1 MAIEAL
7 GRRMTMPSAS
17 RVLSEATS
25 ERLKRGEIPR
35 AKMEAYERLLDRIQR
50 ELLPHSV
57 IVNNEFTGWF
67 KGGKFDAE
75 DLRHFLVQFSVF
87 SNLFIEAQLKKVI
100 NAPTLEAMHASKEIL
115 MNELGVVF
123 RKKGLPQSPAEAG
136 VDADLVGTEGT
147 IDGSTFR
154 FPAAHFEWLLRMI
167 THVGLGFGDVGKR
180 RHGTTSTLF
189 FCDELARLYGS
200 DDPHVGLG
208 ASFAVENWAAAG
220 FWKELIQGL
229 EIYKKREKSQMPIAF
244 FTWHDRVEDQHAAH
258 TWTELEEDFFSVDLN
273 EDKFIRAGREMLDGV
288 EAFWKGLNQDR
299 LKRDGIRRVG

>member
-1 MAIEAL
+1 MPTVSRAL
-7 GRRMTMPSAS
+7 SDETQA
-17 RVLSEATS
+17 
-25 ERLKRGEIPR
+25 RLKRGEISR
-35 AKMEAYERLLDRIQR
+35 EKIAAYDRLRERI
-50 ELLPHSV
+50 EGEILPHSV
-57 IVNNEFTGWF
+57 IVHNEFTRWF
-67 KGGKFDAE
+67 KDGQFDTE

-123 RKKGLPQSPAEAG
+123 RKPGAKAAPSEAG

-147 IDGSTFR
+147 VDGGTFR

-167 THVGLGFGDVGKR
+167 SHVGLGFADVGKR

-200 DDPHVGLG
+200 DDAHVGLG

-220 FWKELIQGL
+220 FWKELIHGL
-229 EIYKKREKSQMPIAF
+229 EAYKKREKSQMPIAF
-244 FTWHDRVEDQHAAH
+244 FTSHDRVEDQHAAH
-258 TWTELEEDFFSVDLN
+258 TWTELEEEYFSMDLN
-273 EDKFIRAGREMLDGV
+273 EDKFIRSGREMLDGV
-288 EAFWKGLNQDR
+288 EAFWKGLNEDR
-299 LKRDGIRRVG
+299 QQRNGVRHVR